1 MKFKALLATG
11 LITLMAQGT
20 ALAYD
25 MMWFD
30 RNAGIDTFRKVMV
43 YPMAEGTRDNFFPDN
58 NGKFA
63 KYNYELHKRLT
74 RHAKGIY
81 YYELFDGVEE
91 KEKMASAVPKAER
104 DVLLAKFPTEEA
116 RAAAVFDASGA
127 DGYIVPFF
135 RQRNTITDY
144 SPPATV
150 SIRVK
155 SYTRVQDA
163 PNSNYD
169 GTRSYDTD
177 ERYWTET
184 VYVPEAYLT
193 RYVTALEF
201 TMYNDEGKKI
211 FTCLNRRHSYNHNFD
226 AEYKDMKDD
235 FADDLKDIKK
245 NKEILKH
252 QEKNKATLNIRI
264 GDLSLPSNVS
274 EDEYKLKSC
283 WYLFKTYAMRMK
295 NMKVAEGETASGARY
310 YVDGSISKYDFT
322 PSWVEPYATSYDST
336 AWKRE
341 QKWVDRK
348 GKEHTMVVTHYEP
361 EITPHH
367 GYYDFGSAA
376 SVHAKLTLYDARTGR
391 EVLSESYYESDD
403 KEVDCLTHIMKDFFK
418 KVDKF
423 AEKQLKG

>member
-1 MKFKALLATG
+1 MKLKVLLATG
-11 LITLMAQGT
+11 LVTLMAQGT

-30 RNAGIDTFRKVMV
+30 RDAGIDTFRKVMV

-58 NGKFA
+58 NGKFG

-81 YYELFDGVEE
+81 YYELFDGVDE

-127 DGYIVPFF
+127 DGYIVPYF

-150 SIRVK
+150 SIKVK

-211 FTCLNRRHSYNHNFD
+211 FTCLNRRHSYDHNFD
-226 AEYKDMKDD
+226 DEYKDMKDD

-245 NKEILKH
+245 NKEILKAL
-252 QEKNKATLNIRI
+252 EKNKATLNIRI

-295 NMKVAEGETASGARY
+295 NMKVVEGEKASAARY
-310 YVDGSISKYDFT
+310 YVDGSISEYDFT
-322 PSWVEPYATSYDST
+322 PSWVEPYATYYDST
-336 AWKRE
+336 AWTKS

-361 EITPHH
+361 KVTPHH
-367 GYYDFGSAA
+367 GYYSFGTAA
-376 SVHAKLTLYDARTGR
+376 TVRANLALYDARTGR
-391 EVLSESYYESDD
+391 EVLSQSYYEYDD
-403 KEVDCLTHIMKDFFK
+403 KEVDCVTHIMKDFFK

-423 AEKQLKG
+423 AEKQLKS